1 MDVCL
6 TWIILGL
13 ITLGLLYYLM
23 MKGMD
28 RAMGN
33 FFDDIIKESYREEG
47 AEEGPEEGFSIDRYI
62 KIANTKDFIETSRT
76 DSGELAYLDREGA
89 IYALGESGDKRAV
102 DPLVKILNDKNKDI
116 RRCAAEALD
125 KLGWEPEN
133 D

>member
-1 MDVCL
+1 M
-6 TWIILGL
+6 TGL
-13 ITLGLLYYLM
+13 DNVFDGLA
-23 MKGMD
+23 K
-28 RAMGN
+28 
-33 FFDDIIKESYREEG
+33 EG
-47 AEEGPEEGFSIDRYI
+47 AEEEAEEGFSIDRYI

-116 RRCAAEALD
+116 RSCAAEALD

>member
-13 ITLGLLYYLM
+13 ITLGLLFYLM
-23 MKGMD
+23 PMYIIWMTGLD
-28 RAMGN
+28 N
-33 FFDDIIKESYREEG
+33 VFDGLAKEG
-47 AEEGPEEGFSIDRYI
+47 AEEEAEEGFSIDRYI

-116 RRCAAEALD
+116 RSCAAEALD

>member
-1 MDVCL
+1 MNVCL

-13 ITLGLLYYLM
+13 ITLGLLFYLM
-23 MKGMD
+23 MTGWE
-28 RAMGN
+28 RAVDN
-33 FFDDIIKESYREEG
+33 VFDGLVKEG
-47 AEEGPEEGFSIDRYI
+47 AEEGPKEGFSIDRYI
-62 KIANTKDFIETSRT
+62 KIANTEDFIETSRT

-116 RRCAAEALD
+116 RSCAAEALD